1 MIIFKNIFSFGLTF
15 SAYDWI
21 ISTNFK
27 NVMIPIAS
35 IQVAICLL
43 SVPLCEWSQNPSSDS
58 ASLIRIILKTSTA
71 NESGRSII
79 AMIY

>member
-21 ISTNFK
+21 IQSDFK

-35 IQVAICLL
+35 IQVGVCLL
-43 SVPLCEWSQNPSSDS
+43 SVPLCKS
-58 ASLIRIILKTSTA
+58 
-71 NESGRSII
+71 
-79 AMIY
+79 

>member
-43 SVPLCEWSQNPSSDS
+43 SVPLC
-58 ASLIRIILKTSTA
+58 K
-71 NESGRSII
+71 
-79 AMIY
+79 